1 MKGNPAV
8 PGGPSA
14 SKPTCSNTRRGYSS
28 TSFFFA
34 FGNPGGFPSP
44 GTNAMARPNS
54 TAAQEVARAA
64 SQSESAQI
72 REAEPD
78 NRARLVRFRERTHGH
93 RVRDRPRSRQGKAV
107 SNAVDGP
114 RSSARFTGLKSP

>member
-34 FGNPGGFPSP
+34 FGNPGVFPSP

-78 NRARLVRFRERTHGH
+78 NRAHWPGFANEPTDTGCGIGLGLDRARLSQTRWTA
-93 RVRDRPRSRQGKAV
+93 P
-107 SNAVDGP
+107 
-114 RSSARFTGLKSP
+114 GLQPGSPG

>member
-1 MKGNPAV
+1 
-8 PGGPSA
+8 
-14 SKPTCSNTRRGYSS
+14 TRRGYSS

-34 FGNPGGFPSP
+34 FGNPRGFPSP

-54 TAAQEVARAA
+54 TTAQEVARAA

-93 RVRDRPRSRQGKAV
+93 RVRDRPRSRQGKA
-107 SNAVDGP
+107 SQSRWTAP
-114 RSSARFTGLKSP
+114 GLQPGSPG